1 MKVVIADSNDIVRVG
16 LSTILK
22 GELGIQYLAAVGD
35 SNELLQLL
43 VNTKVDVI
51 IIDYTQEAFTIDIIP
66 KIFSVQKN
74 LKIIAV
80 TPEQTP
86 NVIIEALKSG
96 ITSYVKKDCDLG
108 EIKDS
113 VKETAQG
120 NRFFCGKIL
129 DVIRKASI
137 DVEHLDMV
145 NYSCAPVSISEREM
159 EIIKYIAEGST
170 NVEIAELL
178 HLSPHTINTH
188 RKNIMTKL
196 GVKNTAGIVM
206 YAVKNNLVSPNTF
219 LFASEEVSD

>member
-1 MKVVIADSNDIVRVG
+1 MKVVIADSNDIIRVG
-16 LSTILK
+16 LNTILTSEIGVQIA
-22 GELGIQYLAAVGD
+22 GEVVNA
-35 SNELLQLL
+35 NELIMLL
-43 VNTKVDVI
+43 EKTQVDVI

-66 KIFSVQKN
+66 KILSIQKGV
-74 LKIIAV
+74 KVIAV

-96 ITSYVKKDCDLG
+96 VTSYVKKDCDLG

-113 VKETAQG
+113 IKETVLG

-129 DVIRKASI
+129 DVIRRASI

-170 NVEIAELL
+170 NIEIAELL
-178 HLSPHTINTH
+178 HLSPHTVNTH
-188 RKNIMTKL
+188 RKNVMTKL

-219 LFASEEVSD
+219 LFSAGE

>member
-1 MKVVIADSNDIVRVG
+1 MKVVIADSNDIIRVG
-16 LSTILK
+16 LNTILTSEIGVQIA
-22 GELGIQYLAAVGD
+22 GEVVNA
-35 SNELLQLL
+35 NELIMLL
-43 VNTKVDVI
+43 EKTQVDVI

-66 KIFSVQKN
+66 KILSIQKGV
-74 LKIIAV
+74 KVIAV

-96 ITSYVKKDCDLG
+96 VTSYVKKDCDLG

-113 VKETAQG
+113 VKETVLG

-129 DVIRKASI
+129 DVIRRASI

-170 NVEIAELL
+170 NIEIAELL
-178 HLSPHTINTH
+178 HLSPHTVNTH
-188 RKNIMTKL
+188 RKNVMTKL

-206 YAVKNNLVSPNTF
+206 YAVKSNLVSPNTF
-219 LFASEEVSD
+219 LFSAGE

>member
-1 MKVVIADSNDIVRVG
+1 MKVIIADSNDIIRVG
-16 LSTILK
+16 LNTILTSEIGVQIA
-22 GELGIQYLAAVGD
+22 GEVVNA
-35 SNELLQLL
+35 NELIMLL
-43 VNTKVDVI
+43 EKTQVDVI

-66 KIFSVQKN
+66 KILSIQKGV
-74 LKIIAV
+74 KVIAV

-96 ITSYVKKDCDLG
+96 VTSYVKKDCDLG

-113 VKETAQG
+113 VKETVLG

-129 DVIRKASI
+129 DVIRRASI

-170 NVEIAELL
+170 NIEIAELL
-178 HLSPHTINTH
+178 HLSPHTVNTH
-188 RKNIMTKL
+188 RKNVMTKL

-219 LFASEEVSD
+219 LFSAGE

>member
-1 MKVVIADSNDIVRVG
+1 MKVIIADSNDIIRVG
-16 LSTILK
+16 LNTILTSEIGVQIA
-22 GELGIQYLAAVGD
+22 GEVVNA
-35 SNELLQLL
+35 NELIMLL
-43 VNTKVDVI
+43 EKTQVDVI

-66 KIFSVQKN
+66 KILSIQKGV
-74 LKIIAV
+74 KVIAV

-96 ITSYVKKDCDLG
+96 VTSYVKKDCDLG

-113 VKETAQG
+113 VKETVLG

-129 DVIRKASI
+129 DVIRRASI

-170 NVEIAELL
+170 NIEIAELL
-178 HLSPHTINTH
+178 HLSPHTVNTH
-188 RKNIMTKL
+188 RKNVMTKL

-206 YAVKNNLVSPNTF
+206 YAVKSNLVSPNTF
-219 LFASEEVSD
+219 LFSAGE

>member
-1 MKVVIADSNDIVRVG
+1 MKVVIADSNDIIRVG
-16 LSTILK
+16 LNTILTSEIGVQIA
-22 GELGIQYLAAVGD
+22 GEVVNA
-35 SNELLQLL
+35 NELIMLL
-43 VNTKVDVI
+43 EKTQVDVI

-66 KIFSVQKN
+66 KILSIQKGV
-74 LKIIAV
+74 KVIAV

-96 ITSYVKKDCDLG
+96 VTSYVKKDCDLG

-113 VKETAQG
+113 VKETVLG

-129 DVIRKASI
+129 DVIRRASI

-170 NVEIAELL
+170 NIEIAELL
-178 HLSPHTINTH
+178 HLSPHTVNTH
-188 RKNIMTKL
+188 RKNVMTKL

-219 LFASEEVSD
+219 LFSAGE